1 MIKRVR
7 VYLIRHGHVQYFDK
21 QHQPVNPKYARLSAT
36 GIAQISQLA
45 EQLKAVQMDQIFS
58 STMPRSIQ
66 TAQILASTQRNS
78 IIQSCDDIR
87 EIKSGRLKELDST
100 QAHIV
105 IKKAYQHRRYAL
117 DTFMQGERWHEF
129 EARTT
134 HWLEKILL
142 QQADLQHQHILVSS
156 HDAVN
161 RIFLNHAHGLNQ
173 KDIQVQEQNYACLN
187 ILEYFIE
194 NDQII
199 ETRILLQNFTA
210 HNVLKINETHN
221 ALDDVYQIYMKTNG
235 FKREMI

>member
-1 MIKRVR
+1 MIKRIR
-7 VYLIRHGHVQYFDK
+7 LYLVRHGHVQYFDE
-21 QHQPVNPKYARLSAT
+21 QHQPVNPKYAPLSAI

-66 TAQILASTQRNS
+66 TAEILASTQRHS
-78 IIQSCDDIR
+78 KIQSCDEIR
-87 EIKSGRLKELDST
+87 EIKSGRLKELDPT
-100 QAHIV
+100 DAHIV
-105 IKKAYQHRRYAL
+105 IKKAYQHRLYAL
-117 DTFMQGERWHEF
+117 DSFMQGEKWEEF

-134 HWLEKILL
+134 DWLEKMLR
-142 QQADLQHQHILVSS
+142 QQAGLHHQHILVSA

-161 RIFLNHAHGLNQ
+161 RIFLNHAYCLNQ
-173 KDIQVQEQNYACLN
+173 QDIQVQEQNYACLN
-187 ILEYFIE
+187 ILDYFIE

-235 FKREMI
+235 FKGEMT